1 MLILCPDYKSPR
13 PELFAAKVYKM
24 KVLVQT
30 RSGHVLKQKTRE
42 NSMATLFRALEI
54 KVPLNTWNQARRG

>member
-13 PELFAAKVYKM
+13 PELFAAKVHEM

-42 NSMATLFRALEI
+42 NSMNSVQGMEI
-54 KVPLNTWNQARRG
+54 KVPLKTWNQARRG